1 MNKNNYVKKKQNV
14 CIKMADEWLLCKATY
29 KGASTFSKGYTICD
43 NKLEQ
48 YIYNCGNKKKEN
60 ILCKR

>member
-1 MNKNNYVKKKQNV
+1 
-14 CIKMADEWLLCKATY
+14 MADDWLLCKATY